1 MCGMGCCTSNSVC
14 VYTVEPVFVIVVYE
28 LIEHVDRVVVFP
40 RVCLLVFKVFSCF
53 NVVIFSDTPAG

>member
-1 MCGMGCCTSNSVC
+1 MCMCGMGCCTSNSVC

-28 LIEHVDRVVVFP
+28 LIELAKSLFVF
-40 RVCLLVFKVFSCF
+40 LQVFSCF

>member
-28 LIEHVDRVVVFP
+28 LIELAKSLFVF
-40 RVCLLVFKVFSCF
+40 LQVFSCF